1 MQGQTILITT
11 VIVFGHEKIGALK
24 LKTRNF
30 IEQILRLTTISI

>member
-24 LKTRNF
+24 IKDKKLY
-30 IEQILRLTTISI
+30 